1 MYLYEFK
8 MDLFDNGDLEE
19 FLLLMQNFKM
29 MLKALEM
36 LADITKIQYLCTILC
51 GKAPHQF
58 DNFCAHV
65 GGITSMHFRHIIL
78 GLGTYFP
85 PVTPFTNKKSAMLRG
100 MRRPHEIIARR
111 YTARLID
118 IDEYLSALTGSKERD
133 NIGNIDLNEI
143 L

>member
-1 MYLYEFK
+1 

-19 FLLLMQNFKM
+19 FLLLVQNFKM

-85 PVTPFTNKKSAMLRG
+85 PVTPFTNKKKRYALWN
-100 MRRPHEIIARR
+100 EEDARNNSE
-111 YTARLID
+111 TLHCSSD
-118 IDEYLSALTGSKERD
+118 
-133 NIGNIDLNEI
+133 
-143 L
+143 